1 MSPKDW
7 IRTAATVA
15 LVVFAASACGQD
27 DPPLTKGTPV
37 PSPKAAAQQE
47 NALPRHEPSAK
58 APALEQIKYNL
69 ESRVLA
75 MGGMI
80 AHPTSS
86 TCDTAKVSDEPQTF
100 TCTVSYLGVH
110 VPFRVETKGGSFLVQ
125 YTATPTKGGVITRE
139 GVQARAWKE
148 YGSYGGKT
156 RDSLS
161 CDEVPTVRLVPVDKP
176 SGYRCYVG
184 AGGLKG
190 SYDVIIGSNGM
201 SLR

>member
-1 MSPKDW
+1 MSPKNW

-27 DPPLTKGTPV
+27 DPPPAKGTPV
-37 PSPKAAAQQE
+37 PSPKPAAQQKTV
-47 NALPRHEPSAK
+47 PPHREPSDK
-58 APALEQIKYNL
+58 APVLDKIKYNL
-69 ESRVLA
+69 ENRVLA

-80 AHPTSS
+80 AKPTSS

-156 RDSLS
+156 RDSLR

-176 SGYRCYVG
+176 SGYHCYVG

-190 SYDVIIGSNGM
+190 TYDVIIGSNGM

>member
-1 MSPKDW
+1 MSPKNW

-37 PSPKAAAQQE
+37 PSPKPAAQQKT
-47 NALPRHEPSAK
+47 APPHREPSDK
-58 APALEQIKYNL
+58 APVLEKIKYDL
-69 ESRVLA
+69 ENRVLA

-80 AHPTSS
+80 ARPTSS
-86 TCDTAKVSDEPQTF
+86 TCDTAKVSDQPQTF
-100 TCTVSYLGVH
+100 TCTVSYLGVQ
-110 VPFRVETKGGSFLVQ
+110 VPFRVATKGGSFLVQ

-139 GVQARAWKE
+139 GVQARAWKQ
-148 YGSYGGKT
+148 YGTLGGKT
-156 RDSLS
+156 RDSLR
-161 CDEVPTVRLVPVDKP
+161 CDEIPAVRLVPVDRP

-184 AGGLKG
+184 DGGLKG
-190 SYDVIIGSNGM
+190 TYDVIIGSNGM